1 MTDLQKLFKLLEE
14 GFRIIQIQFSFDKNR
29 SPQQIVEM
37 ELKRGDERT
46 TLSSS
51 DDELISYA
59 VHLHS
64 IPHFEDDDSDFVYVK
79 NTGKYFALQEIIV
92 SLFTGKEEEF
102 VICERNLGQNLPELI
117 KKQ

>member
-1 MTDLQKLFKLLEE
+1 MTDLQRLLKLLEE
-14 GFRIIQIQFSFDKNR
+14 SFRIIKIQFSFDKNR
-29 SPQQIVEM
+29 TPQEIVEM
-37 ELKRGDERT
+37 ELKRGDEKI

-79 NTGKYFALQEIIV
+79 TQENI
-92 SLFTGKEEEF
+92 S
-102 VICERNLGQNLPELI
+102 P
-117 KKQ
+117 